1 MHNKTVV
8 VTGASGYLG
17 SWIVKQA
24 LEAGFTVRGTV
35 RDHDDPEK
43 THHLRDLP
51 YAERLTLHRAD
62 LLEKG
67 AFHEI
72 VAGADAVI
80 HSASPFFAQHVDN
93 AKEALVRP
101 AVEGTRNV
109 LTAAGATPSV
119 RRVVLTSSVAA
130 VIGDARDAADNPGR
144 RADESCW
151 NNVSSETYDPY
162 SYSKTAAERIAWEDS
177 SCQSQWDL
185 VVINPAFI
193 IGPSLSRRLDATSVS
208 LIRRLGDGTFRTGV
222 PELTM
227 GFVDVRD
234 VALAHIRVL
243 ETPEA
248 SGRVILAERVATLP
262 EMVRV
267 LRDQFGPE
275 YSFPRRTVPKRLFWL
290 IAPRFGL
297 DRRYVAR
304 NVGIPFML
312 DTTRSRE
319 MLGIQYRDTRT
330 TVIEH
335 FQQLVDAGAV
345 PAN

>member
-1 MHNKTVV
+1 MDNRTVV

-24 LEAGFTVRGTV
+24 LEAGFAVRGTS
-35 RDHDDPEK
+35 RDPDDPRK

-80 HSASPFFAQHVDN
+80 HSASPAFTEHEDN
-93 AKEALVRP
+93 AKGALVRP

-119 RRVVLTSSVAA
+119 RRVVVTSSVAA
-130 VIGDARDAADNPGR
+130 VASDARDAADNPGQ

-151 NNVSSETYDPY
+151 NRISSETNDPY

-177 SCQSQWDL
+177 SCQAQWDL

-208 LIRRLGDGTFRTGV
+208 LIRQLGDGTYRTGV
-222 PELTM
+222 PALTM

-234 VALAHIRVL
+234 VAMAHIRALQV
-243 ETPEA
+243 PEA
-248 SGRVILAERVATLP
+248 SGRFILADRVTTLP
-262 EMVRV
+262 EMARA
-267 LRDQFGPE
+267 LREHFGSKYPL
-275 YSFPRRTVPKRLFWL
+275 PHRTIPKLLSWL
-290 IAPRFGL
+290 LAPRFGL
-297 DRRYVAR
+297 DRRYVTR
-304 NVGIPFML
+304 NVDVPFEL
-312 DTTRSRE
+312 DTKRSLE
-319 MLGIQYRDTRT
+319 ILGIQYRDTRT
-330 TVIEH
+330 TVVEH
-335 FQQLVDAGAV
+335 FQQLVDAGALQ
-345 PAN
+345 AD